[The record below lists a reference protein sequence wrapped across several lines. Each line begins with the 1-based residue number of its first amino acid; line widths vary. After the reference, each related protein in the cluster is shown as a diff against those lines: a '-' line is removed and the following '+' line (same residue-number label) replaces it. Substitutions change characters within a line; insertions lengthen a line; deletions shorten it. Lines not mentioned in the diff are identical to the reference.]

1 MICPHCDKEFFS
13 KQIRT
18 CPHCRKSLEGYTG
31 TTAEEVFIGLER
43 REVKVDDSV
52 KFSLALTRMS
62 CGCGVAILI
71 IVLLF
76 FVLVFIIV
84 KMGTFILF

>member
-1 MICPHCDKEFFS
+1 MICLHCHEEFFLKS
-13 KQIRT
+13 DT
-18 CPHCRKSLEGYTG
+18 CPRCGKSLEGYTG